1 MSAEGRRSPRVL
13 LKLSVLIED
22 PPPACPARTAVV
34 NRQGAMLLS
43 PRPYALGSEPLLR
56 HLEWEGSARF
66 NVVWDGGT
74 DEAGSHKIGI
84 EMLEAWPDFWGPE
97 YEKAVRAGA

>member
-43 PRPYALGSEPLLR
+43 PRPYPLDTELRLRQLEGTGSM
-56 HLEWEGSARF
+56 RF
-66 NVVWDGGT
+66 RVVWDGGSDDT
-74 DEAGSHKIGI
+74 GSHKIGI
-84 EMLEAWPDFWGPE
+84 EMLEERPDFWGAE
-97 YEKAVRAGA
+97 YEQAVRAGA